1 MNLGLE
7 NKVSIVTAASK
18 GLGRAVV
25 EALLEEGSK
34 VAFCSSNSENLNKT
48 FQEFR
53 EKFGGNVFAKIC
65 DLNDE
70 DSIEEFYFAVTSQFG
85 AVDILVNN
93 CGGPKAGYFEVMQ
106 NSDWESGYKQVLRSA
121 VKFTE
126 LVIPGMKKKKWGRII
141 NITSLS
147 VKQPVDNLLL
157 SNVFRSGLTAFAKTL
172 SNNYAAFGITVNN
185 IAPGH
190 ILTERLKSLIEF
202 RAKETGRTYEE
213 IFTEMTNVMP
223 VKRFGEPKE
232 LAALAAFLASEKATF
247 ITGTTIQVDGGMI
260 KSLL

>member
-1 MNLGLE
+1 MDLKLK
-7 NKVSIVTAASK
+7 NKTALVTAASK

-25 EALLEEGSK
+25 EALLEEGAK
-34 VAFCSSNSENLNKT
+34 VAFCSSNPENLNRT
-48 FQEFR
+48 FQELH
-53 EKFGGNVFAKIC
+53 EKFGGNVFAKTC

-70 DSIEEFYFAVTSQFG
+70 NSIEEFYSAVVSNIG
-85 AVDILVNN
+85 EINILVNN
-93 CGGPKAGYFEVMQ
+93 CGGPKAGYFEDMQ
-106 NSDWESGYKQVLRSA
+106 KTDWEGGYKQVLRSA

-126 LVIPGMKKKKWGRII
+126 LVIPSMKKNKWGRII

-172 SNNYAAFGITVNN
+172 SNAYAEFGITVNN

-213 IFTEMTNVMP
+213 IFSEMTNVMP
-223 VKRFGEPKE
+223 VKRFGKPQE
-232 LAALAAFLASEKATF
+232 LAAMAAFLASEKAAF

>member
-7 NKVSIVTAASK
+7 NKVAIVTAASK

-25 EALLEEGSK
+25 EALLEEGAK
-34 VAFCSSNSENLNKT
+34 VAFCSSNLENLNKT
-48 FQEFR
+48 LQEFQA
-53 EKFGGNVFAKIC
+53 KFGNNVFAKTC
-65 DLNDE
+65 DLNNE
-70 DSIEEFYFAVTSQFG
+70 NSIEEFYSAVISNFG
-85 AVDILVNN
+85 EVNILVNN
-93 CGGPKAGYFEVMQ
+93 CGGPKAGYFEDMQ
-106 NSDWESGYKQVLRSA
+106 KSDWDAGYKQVLRSA

-126 LVIPGMKKKKWGRII
+126 LVIPSMKKSKWGRII

-172 SNNYAAFGITVNN
+172 SNTYAEFGITVNN

-213 IFTEMTNVMP
+213 IFSEMTNVMP
-223 VKRFGEPKE
+223 VKRFGKPQE
-232 LAALAAFLASEKATF
+232 LAAMAAFLASEKAAF